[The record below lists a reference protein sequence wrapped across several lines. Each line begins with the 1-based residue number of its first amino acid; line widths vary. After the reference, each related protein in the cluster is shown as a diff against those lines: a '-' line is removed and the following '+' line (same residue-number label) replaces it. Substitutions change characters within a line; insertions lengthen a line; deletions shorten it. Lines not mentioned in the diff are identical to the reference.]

1 MPAAFSEN
9 SICPLVIVGSGFA
22 SFCLAAHLLRDQPE
36 RASDII
42 IIGPEPFGY
51 GAAYG
56 CSHPD
61 FRLNVRAQIMRIFPD
76 RPTDFR
82 KWAETEIDDIAAHK
96 PQGAFYRRKDF
107 ARYLSVLRHQL
118 SGFDKLNLVS
128 DEVVSANKTD
138 NLWQLVL
145 ATGQKLTAKA
155 LVLATGNSPPRWPC
169 QLASDLPADRLVEN
183 PWSGQWLA
191 KITKTDK
198 VAFIGGGLTAMDGIY
213 SLARQ
218 GHIGQIEVVLPH
230 GILPPK
236 QTDWQTEP
244 PVIWPDNIT
253 TASQFFRFM
262 KQSLRARDWT
272 QTVWQSRF
280 EALRVHI
287 NSVWQQLEDTE
298 QNRLMRHVGHWWQLA
313 RFRSAPQ
320 NFDAAEILRATGR
333 LSLVKGRVRQ
343 IKKQDSQLCL
353 ILQDGQKY
361 LVDRAVNCTG
371 PAPDRLVQQ
380 MLADGLAAPDR
391 TGKSL
396 RVAACLGVMDSAHDP
411 QNNLWAIG
419 AMTASCLGDVIGAGS
434 IAKQA
439 EELAAKLAKIF

>member
-22 SFCLAAHLLRDQPE
+22 SFCLAAHLLQDHPE
-36 RASDII
+36 RASDIT
-42 IIGPEPFGY
+42 IIGPQPFGY

-82 KWAETEIDDIAAHK
+82 KWAETEIDDIAAHN

-118 SGFDKLNLVS
+118 SGFDKLKLVS
-128 DEVVSANKTD
+128 DEVISANKTD
-138 NLWQLVL
+138 NLWHLVL
-145 ATGQKLTAKA
+145 ATGQKLNAKA
-155 LVLATGNSPPRWPC
+155 LVLATGNPPPRWPC

-183 PWSGQWLA
+183 PWSGQWLGEIA
-191 KITKTDK
+191 KTDK

-262 KQSLRARDWT
+262 KHSLGTRDWT

-280 EALRVHI
+280 EALRIHI
-287 NSVWQQLEDTE
+287 NSVWQQLGDTE

-320 NFDAAEILRATGR
+320 NFDAAETLRATGR

-380 MLADGLAAPDR
+380 MLADGLAATDR

-396 RVAACLGVMDSAHDP
+396 RVAACLGVMDSAQERQD
-411 QNNLWAIG
+411 NLWAIG

>member
-1 MPAAFSEN
+1 MPAAFSKN
-9 SICPLVIVGSGFA
+9 TVCPLVIVGSGFA
-22 SFCLAAHLLRDQPE
+22 SFCLAAHLLRDRPE
-36 RASDII
+36 RVSDIT
-42 IIGPEPFGY
+42 IIGSEPFGY

-82 KWAETEIDDIAAHK
+82 KWAETEIDDIAAHNR
-96 PQGAFYRRKDF
+96 QGAFYRRKDF
-107 ARYLSVLRHQL
+107 ARYLSVLAGQL
-118 SGFDKLNLVS
+118 SGFDKLNLIS
-128 DEVVSANKTD
+128 DEVISAAKTD
-138 NLWQLVL
+138 MGWQLVL
-145 ATGQKLTAKA
+145 ATGQKLTAKT
-155 LVLATGNSPPRWPC
+155 LVLATGNPPPRWPC
-169 QLASDLPADRLVEN
+169 HLASDLPADRLVEN
-183 PWSGQWLA
+183 PWSGQWLG
-191 KITKTDK
+191 KIDKTDK
-198 VAFIGGGLTAMDGIY
+198 VAFIGGGLSAMDGIY

-218 GHIGQIEVVLPH
+218 DHIGHIEVVLPH

-262 KQSLRARDWT
+262 KHSLGTRDWT

-280 EALRVHI
+280 EALRIHI
-287 NSVWQQLEDTE
+287 NSVWQQLGETE

-320 NFDAAEILRATGR
+320 NFDAAETLRATGQ

-343 IKKQDSQLCL
+343 IKKQDGQLCL

-361 LVDRAVNCTG
+361 LADRVVNCTG
-371 PAPDRLVQQ
+371 PAPDRLVEQ
-380 MLADGLAAPDR
+380 MLAGGLAAPDR

-396 RVAACLGVMDSAHDP
+396 RVATCLGVMDSAQERQD
-411 QNNLWAIG
+411 NLFAIG

>member
-22 SFCLAAHLLRDQPE
+22 SFCLAAHLLRGHPE
-36 RASDII
+36 RASDIT
-42 IIGPEPFGY
+42 IIGPEPFGN
-51 GAAYG
+51 GAAYS

-82 KWAETEIDDIAAHK
+82 KWAETEIDDIAAHN

-128 DEVVSANKTD
+128 DEVISADKAD

-155 LVLATGNSPPRWPC
+155 LVLATGNSPPRWTC

-191 KITKTDK
+191 KIAKTDK

-218 GHIGQIEVVLPH
+218 GHIGQIEVILPH

-280 EALRVHI
+280 EALRIHI

-298 QNRLMRHVGHWWQLA
+298 QNRLMRHIGHWWQLA

-320 NFDAAEILRATGR
+320 NFDAAESLRATGR
-333 LSLVKGRVRQ
+333 LSLIKGRVRQ
-343 IKKQDSQLCL
+343 IKKQDSELCL

-361 LVDRAVNCTG
+361 LAHRVVNCTG

-396 RVAACLGVMDSAHDP
+396 RVAACLGVMDSAYDP

-439 EELAAKLAKIF
+439 EELAVKLAKIF

>member
-22 SFCLAAHLLRDQPE
+22 SFCLAAHLLREHPE
-36 RASDII
+36 RASDIT

-56 CSHPD
+56 CTHPD
-61 FRLNVRAQIMRIFPD
+61 FRLNVRARIMRIFPD
-76 RPTDFR
+76 RTEDFR
-82 KWAETEIDDIAAHK
+82 KWAETEIEDIAAHN
-96 PQGAFYRRKDF
+96 PQGVFYRRKDF
-107 ARYLSVLRHQL
+107 ARYLSALRHQL
-118 SGFDKLNLVS
+118 SGFDRLNQIS
-128 DEVVSANKTD
+128 DEVISADRTD
-138 NLWQLVL
+138 NVWQLEL
-145 ATGQKLTAKA
+145 ATGQRLTARY
-155 LVLATGNSPPRWPC
+155 LVLATGNPPPRWPC
-169 QLASDLPADRLVEN
+169 EIIGDTPKDRLVEN
-183 PWSGQWLA
+183 PWSGQWLN
-191 KITKTDK
+191 KIAKTDK

-236 QTDWQTEP
+236 QTDWQAEP
-244 PVIWPDNIT
+244 PIIWPDNIT

-262 KQSLRARDWT
+262 KHALGTRDWI
-272 QTVWQSRF
+272 QASWQSRF
-280 EALRVHI
+280 EALRIHI

-320 NFDAAEILRATGR
+320 NFDAAETLRATGQ

-353 ILQDGQKY
+353 ILQDGREY
-361 LVDRAVNCTG
+361 LADRAVNCTG
-371 PAPDRLVQQ
+371 PAPDRLAGQ

-396 RVAACLGVMDSAHDP
+396 RIAPCLSVMDNAHDP
-411 QNNLWAIG
+411 QNNLFAIG

-434 IAKQA
+434 VAKQA

>member
-1 MPAAFSEN
+1 MGAERYK
-9 SICPLVIVGSGFA
+9 LVIIGSGFA
-22 SFCLAAHLLRDQPE
+22 AVALMLHLFRQDSPYAGSLAV
-36 RASDII
+36 
-42 IIGPEPFGY
+42 IGPAPLGGG
-51 GAAYG
+51 GAYHTA
-56 CSHPD
+56 HPD
-61 FRLNVRAQIMRIFPD
+61 FRLNVRAHIMRIFPD
-76 RPTDFR
+76 RPADFR
-82 KWAETEIDDIAAHK
+82 KWAETEIDDIAAHNR
-96 PQGAFYRRKDF
+96 QGAFYRRKDF
-107 ARYLSVLRHQL
+107 ARYLSVLAGQL
-118 SGFDKLNLVS
+118 SGFDKLNLIS
-128 DEVVSANKTD
+128 DEVISADKTD
-138 NLWQLVL
+138 MGWQLVL
-145 ATGQKLTAKA
+145 ATGQKLNAKA

-183 PWSGQWLA
+183 PWSGQWLG
-191 KITKTDK
+191 KIAKTDK

-218 GHIGQIEVVLPH
+218 DHIGQIVVILPH

-262 KQSLRARDWT
+262 KHSLGTRDWT
-272 QTVWQSRF
+272 QTGWQSRF
-280 EALRVHI
+280 EALRIHI
-287 NSVWQQLEDTE
+287 NSVWQQLGDTE

-320 NFDAAEILRATGR
+320 NFDAAETLRATGQ

-343 IKKQDSQLCL
+343 IKKQDGQLCL

-361 LVDRAVNCTG
+361 LADRAVNCTG

-380 MLADGLAAPDR
+380 MLGDGLAAPDR

-396 RVAACLGVMDSAHDP
+396 RVAACLGVMDSAYDP
-411 QNNLWAIG
+411 QNKFFAIG
-419 AMTASCLGDVIGAGS
+419 AMTASCLGDEIGAGS

>member
-36 RASDII
+36 RASDIT
-42 IIGPEPFGY
+42 IIGPEPFGN

-82 KWAETEIDDIAAHK
+82 KWAETEIDDIAAHN

-128 DEVVSANKTD
+128 HEVISANKTD

-191 KITKTDK
+191 KIAKTDK

-262 KQSLRARDWT
+262 KHSLGTRDWT

-280 EALRVHI
+280 EALRIHI
-287 NSVWQQLEDTE
+287 NSVWQQLGDTE

-320 NFDAAEILRATGR
+320 NFDAAETLRATGR

-361 LVDRAVNCTG
+361 LADRVVNCTG

-396 RVAACLGVMDSAHDP
+396 RVAACLGVMDSAYDQ

-439 EELAAKLAKIF
+439 EELAAKLTKIF

>member
-82 KWAETEIDDIAAHK
+82 KWAETEIDDIAAHN

-128 DEVVSANKTD
+128 DEVISADKTD

-169 QLASDLPADRLVEN
+169 RLPSDLPADRLVEN

-191 KITKTDK
+191 KIAKTDK

-218 GHIGQIEVVLPH
+218 GHIGQIEVILPH

-262 KQSLRARDWT
+262 KQSLGARDWT

-280 EALRVHI
+280 EALRIHI

-333 LSLVKGRVRQ
+333 LSLVKGCVRQ
-343 IKKQDSQLCL
+343 IIKQDSQLCL

-361 LVDRAVNCTG
+361 LADRVVNCTG

-396 RVAACLGVMDSAHDP
+396 RVAACLGVMDSANDQ